1 MNYEQLLSDIRAVIK
16 PNNEGEI
23 TGQTMQDVLVRIVE
37 DLASCGT
44 YGGVIGTSTV
54 PDTDKPHTFYLLGEV
69 GTYPNLGGI
78 EHNGGIGIA
87 IWDGSSFDYE
97 NLPANAI
104 VDLSN
109 FFYRLDLRNA
119 SGTSSEFDYYAQLGF
134 YGIDNVRKGVII
146 LKNKDHSIKV
156 IPDIKHREILLS
168 VNQDVVKGGYYL
180 GKFPTVD
187 DFDRQ
192 SAVAGISGDKS
203 NFIII
208 GDIDGGSNAYIE
220 NYPTGTQCVQILH
233 QGTMVSTRIITYTD
247 TTRSAVREVS
257 LWNQLALPSTAD
269 IDRINTMLG
278 DLDRRV
284 EDLERK

>member
-1 MNYEQLLSDIRAVIK
+1 MNYKQLLADIRAVIK
-16 PNNEGEI
+16 PNNDGEI
-23 TGQTMQDVLVRIVE
+23 TGQTMQNVLVRIVE
-37 DLASCGT
+37 DLASCVT
-44 YGGVIGTSTV
+44 YGGVIFTSTV

-69 GTYPNLGGI
+69 GTYSNLGGI

-87 IWDGSSFDYE
+87 IWDGENFDYE

-104 VDLSN
+104 VDLSA

-119 SGTSSEFDYYAQLGF
+119 AGTSGEFNHYAQFGF

-146 LKNKDHSIKV
+146 LKNKDHSIKI
-156 IPDIKHREILLS
+156 IPDIPHREILLS
-168 VNQDVVKGGYYL
+168 INTDVVKGGYYI
-180 GKFPTVD
+180 GTFPTVD

-192 SAVAGISGDKS
+192 AAVAGISGDKS

-247 TTRSAVREVS
+247 TTRRSVREVG
-257 LWNQLALPSTAD
+257 LWNQLALPTTAD

-278 DLDRRV
+278 DLDHRV